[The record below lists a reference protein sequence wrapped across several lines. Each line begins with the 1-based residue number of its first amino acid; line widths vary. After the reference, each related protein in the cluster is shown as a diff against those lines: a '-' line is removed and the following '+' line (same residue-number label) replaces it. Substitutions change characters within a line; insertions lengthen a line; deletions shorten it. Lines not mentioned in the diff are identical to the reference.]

1 LARSTGHVRL
11 GIAGLGVAG
20 SVMLPY
26 AAAHP
31 RVRVTAVADPREELA
46 ARVSREHAATA
57 YPTVAALCS
66 ADDVDAVYL
75 ATPTGLHTE
84 HVLAAAEAGKHVV
97 VEKPMAFDLEQADG
111 MILAA
116 DRAGTVLMVGHSQSY
131 EAPVRRMGEMIRSGD
146 IGEPVML
153 HSWYYTDWLYRP
165 RTPDEFQTELAGG
178 VTYRQGAHQIDIL
191 RYLGGGLLDR
201 VCARTSRA
209 DPARPTEGG
218 HVAYLEFADGTPA
231 TAVYSGYDHFPSSEL
246 TFGIDEGGNRVDAEA
261 YATARTRL
269 AGLDAE
275 AEAAL
280 KSKDPT
286 ALRQLQI
293 LAQGQHQPF
302 FGHTLVSCTE
312 ADLRVSPDGLLVYG
326 HRRRWEV
333 NLAGEPVGRQALLD
347 ELAGAVLDGRRPL
360 HDGRWGKA
368 NLEACAAII
377 ESSARRQEIRLCHQ
391 VPLPAR
397 EAAP

>member
-231 TAVYSGYDHFPSSEL
+231 TAVYSGYDHFPSSERDRPHPPCRP
-246 TFGIDEGGNRVDAEA
+246 GRGGRGGAEVEGPDRP
-261 YATARTRL
+261 ATVADPRSGAAPAVLRPHVGQL
-269 AGLDAE
+269 HGGGSAGLARR
-275 AEAAL
+275 AAR
-280 KSKDPT
+280 
-286 ALRQLQI
+286 LRPPP
-293 LAQGQHQPF
+293 AVG
-302 FGHTLVSCTE
+302 
-312 ADLRVSPDGLLVYG
+312 
-326 HRRRWEV
+326 
-333 NLAGEPVGRQALLD
+333 GEPGRRAGRQA
-347 ELAGAVLDGRRPL
+347 GA
-360 HDGRWGKA
+360 A
-368 NLEACAAII
+368 
-377 ESSARRQEIRLCHQ
+377 
-391 VPLPAR
+391 
-397 EAAP
+397 